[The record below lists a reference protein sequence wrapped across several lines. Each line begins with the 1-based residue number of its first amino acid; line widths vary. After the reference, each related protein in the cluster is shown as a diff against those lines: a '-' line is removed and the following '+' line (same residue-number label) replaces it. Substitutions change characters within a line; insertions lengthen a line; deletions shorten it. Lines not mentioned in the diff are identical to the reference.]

1 MEAKKTKAHGR
12 GEGMRG
18 RSRADGLPLRAG
30 LPEDALGDSAR
41 VTMTGRTSALVE
53 GQHGVVELSAA
64 RIRLKTGEGVL
75 SVTGEALR
83 LEELSLDAAM
93 IRAQR
98 IDAVSYGGI
107 ER

>member
-1 MEAKKTKAHGR
+1 
-12 GEGMRG
+12 MRR

-41 VTMTGRTSALVE
+41 VTMTGRTSVLVE
-53 GQHGVVELSAA
+53 GQHGVVELGAA

-75 SVTGEALR
+75 SVMGERLR

-93 IRAQR
+93 IRGER
-98 IDAVSYGGI
+98 IETVSYGRI
-107 ER
+107 DR